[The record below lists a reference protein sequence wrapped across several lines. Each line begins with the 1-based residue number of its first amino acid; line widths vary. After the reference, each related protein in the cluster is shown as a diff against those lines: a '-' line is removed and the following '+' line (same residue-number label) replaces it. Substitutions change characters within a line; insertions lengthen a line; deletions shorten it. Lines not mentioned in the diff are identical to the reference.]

1 MIGENKYFCELYQTA
16 DRLLLGILTALLL
29 LSCAL
34 APWHHTWTETLTIG
48 IPAWAVCAW
57 LVRAYGGALV
67 TRCAIAAS
75 LMVFAALQ
83 IHQAHGM
90 IEAHFSIFVLLA
102 FLLFYRDW
110 VPLVVAAGVIAV
122 LHLGFDILQRAGQP
136 IWVFASAGGIG
147 IVLVHAAFVIIET
160 ALLVWMAIILRGEIQ
175 AMGGDPKALSAASQE
190 LANGNLAI
198 DIEITGASETSLVC
212 AMERMRAELQA
223 NIERERAV
231 ASELKA
237 NAERERVSGEEN
249 SRLRVALDRIG
260 AGAMVTDLN
269 GKIIYAND
277 FAKSIFRTQ
286 ASEFRQVLPQFD
298 TEQIVGQSLDIFDRV
313 PSLQRNVLAGL
324 SSSYTTDAV
333 VGGARLRVTSNPV
346 IGGDGKPLGTVLQWL
361 DRTQEVT
368 AEDEVKETVARAI
381 EGDLTARLREEG
393 KDGFFAALA
402 KGMNSLISNMA
413 DVIRGMAK
421 ASAEVR
427 TGADEISRGNLD
439 LSQRTEEQASSLEQ
453 TAASMEQMTSI
464 VKNNADNAAQANKLA
479 VAARDHAETGG
490 QVVGSAVFAM
500 GEINASSKKIAD
512 IIGVIDEIAFQ
523 TNLLALNAAV
533 EAARAG
539 EQGRGFAVV
548 AAEVRNLASRSA
560 AAAKEIKV
568 LIQDS
573 VGKVTEGTRLV
584 DETGKVLGEIVI
596 GVKKVTDVVAEIA
609 VSSNEQAS
617 GIDQVNKAVTAM
629 DSVTQQNAAL
639 VEESSAAAQA
649 LTVQATSLAEL
660 IARYQVDEK
669 AASDKLAARSPATRS
684 VAAPAK
690 ERRAANRP
698 FRSQAKPMS
707 EPKPA
712 LAAKLVAGGDQ
723 AWQEF

>member
-1 MIGENKYFCELYQTA
+1 
-16 DRLLLGILTALLL
+16 
-29 LSCAL
+29 
-34 APWHHTWTETLTIG
+34 
-48 IPAWAVCAW
+48 
-57 LVRAYGGALV
+57 
-67 TRCAIAAS
+67 
-75 LMVFAALQ
+75 
-83 IHQAHGM
+83 
-90 IEAHFSIFVLLA
+90 
-102 FLLFYRDW
+102 
-110 VPLVVAAGVIAV
+110 
-122 LHLGFDILQRAGQP
+122 
-136 IWVFASAGGIG
+136 
-147 IVLVHAAFVIIET
+147 
-160 ALLVWMAIILRGEIQ
+160 
-175 AMGGDPKALSAASQE
+175 
-190 LANGNLAI
+190 
-198 DIEITGASETSLVC
+198 
-212 AMERMRAELQA
+212 MERMRAELQA

-231 ASELKA
+231 AAELKA

-269 GKIIYAND
+269 GKIIYANG

-298 TEQIVGQSLDIFDRV
+298 AEQIVGQSLDIFDRV

-368 AEDEVKETVARAI
+368 AEEEVKETVARAI

-413 DVIRGMAK
+413 DVIRGMAQ

-500 GEINASSKKIAD
+500 ARSMRPARRSRTSS
-512 IIGVIDEIAFQ
+512 E
-523 TNLLALNAAV
+523 
-533 EAARAG
+533 
-539 EQGRGFAVV
+539 
-548 AAEVRNLASRSA
+548 SS
-560 AAAKEIKV
+560 
-568 LIQDS
+568 
-573 VGKVTEGTRLV
+573 TRLPSRRISWPQC
-584 DETGKVLGEIVI
+584 GRRSRPCGRARQRLRSRCRGSPQPRLAQRRGGQRNQGAHSGLGRQ
-596 GVKKVTDVVAEIA
+596 GH
-609 VSSNEQAS
+609 
-617 GIDQVNKAVTAM
+617 
-629 DSVTQQNAAL
+629 
-639 VEESSAAAQA
+639 
-649 LTVQATSLAEL
+649 
-660 IARYQVDEK
+660 
-669 AASDKLAARSPATRS
+669 
-684 VAAPAK
+684 
-690 ERRAANRP
+690 
-698 FRSQAKPMS
+698 
-707 EPKPA
+707 
-712 LAAKLVAGGDQ
+712 
-723 AWQEF
+723 